1 MDELYRKKLEDE
13 NARLIGEL
21 GRTEALISSTPF
33 NSDLY
38 ITFGT
43 DFEFDGTLCAFLARL
58 SYAYV
63 NPYTGSVEDKH
74 LKSYKQELR
83 NPTPQPQKDN
93 FIWEISKLLQ
103 EVNDDLRGF
112 FNTNIQAFRTDP
124 MTKENPAE
132 GLPWVKVTPW
142 EIFFVSGLDETLLF
156 DLFKKRRLLSM
167 KPFTKISRWTRFKQL
182 LRGI

>member
-1 MDELYRKKLEDE
+1 MDEYTRKLEDE
-13 NARLIGEL
+13 NKRLVEEL
-21 GRTEALISSTPF
+21 GRKEALISSTPF
-33 NSDLY
+33 NSDIY

-63 NPYTGSVEDKH
+63 NPYTGSEENKH

-83 NPTPQPQKDN
+83 NPRPQTQNDN

-103 EVNDDLRGF
+103 DVNDDLRGF
-112 FNTNIQAFRTDP
+112 FNTNIQSFRTDP
-124 MTKENPAE
+124 MTKQNPAE
-132 GLPWVKVTPW
+132 GLPWTKVTPW

-156 DLFKKRRLLSM
+156 ELFRKQRILSM
-167 KPFTKISRWTRFKQL
+167 KPFNKINRWTRFKQFMK
-182 LRGI
+182 GI